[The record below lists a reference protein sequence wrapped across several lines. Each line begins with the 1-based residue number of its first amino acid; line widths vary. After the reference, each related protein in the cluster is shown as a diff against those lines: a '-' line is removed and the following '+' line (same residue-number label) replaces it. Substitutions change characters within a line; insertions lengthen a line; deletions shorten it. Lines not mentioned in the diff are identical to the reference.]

1 MQFKLA
7 SMNSSE
13 GMGGSAYKPPYKC
26 NDFPEAMFRFIH
38 LLIAAL
44 LLRAQAAAGGDY
56 ISRSEWTEGPE
67 TRDCSCSHVTES
79 CAPQNQKLKRIYLTT
94 SRSSDTKQVQIVKP

>member
-79 CAPQNQKLKRIYLTT
+79 CAPQNQKLKRNFL
-94 SRSSDTKQVQIVKP
+94 SPSQLLDSEQDRVAKP